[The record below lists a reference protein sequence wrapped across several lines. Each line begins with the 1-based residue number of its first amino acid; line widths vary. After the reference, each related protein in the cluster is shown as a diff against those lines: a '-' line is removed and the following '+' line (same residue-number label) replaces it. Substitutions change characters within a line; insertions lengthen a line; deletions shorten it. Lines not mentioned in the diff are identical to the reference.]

1 MRARVSQQVS
11 EAENMLRRLA
21 VERLMTHGC
30 GLLYELNQPMP
41 APAART
47 QRSRSISDSG
57 AGSVTLSPSPSI
69 TNQSRS
75 LSCFHLETRK
85 VCSSFPRVSI
95 DFPRDKKELFLS
107 EDSDDPWNKAAGARR
122 ERSHSTV
129 SCQPSQEIAAALQRH
144 RHSCQIFG
152 RGDDEDIQRIK
163 SLRKCS
169 VGPYLAVPSVMI
181 SDAPPAPSSS
191 PSLRS
196 SISSQPRTPRGRRSI
211 TFLDAVAS
219 QPL

>member
-1 MRARVSQQVS
+1 MGDTESILHR
-11 EAENMLRRLA
+11 MLIERRLIPPGGSQGHDLVQPSA
-21 VERLMTHGC
+21 RHLEGPLPTAANQRERS
-30 GLLYELNQPMP
+30 N
-41 APAART
+41 
-47 QRSRSISDSG
+47 SDSG
-57 AGSVTLSPSPSI
+57 AGSVSLSPSPSI

-95 DFPRDKKELFLS
+95 DFPRDKKELFIPD
-107 EDSDDPWNKAAGARR
+107 DSDDSWNIKAGARR

-144 RHSCQIFG
+144 RHSCQFFG
-152 RGDDEDIQRIK
+152 RGEDEEIQRIK

-181 SDAPPAPSSS
+181 SDAAVPGPSSS

-196 SISSQPRTPRGRRSI
+196 SISSQPRTPRGRSI

-219 QPL
+219 QHF